1 MNPSCSYCDIWV
13 PSQHLTS
20 SSRLLDPAHQ
30 FVDRRALAAHLG
42 FLVILFF
49 FSGTLLELFSNPP
62 VRGKPIFHGEAG
74 HVASHRRP
82 SASAER
88 PLARAWRAAILF
100 ERGAE
105 KGCALTDHGGGL
117 FLTLPH
123 LMKCVGWIS
132 MPRAHGWKLFRRIPW
147 EVGAACLGVL
157 GQILLLSNASI
168 FSWLG
173 FGKPE
178 TSFPEQFAPST
189 IKQSTFGRG
198 SQFGFNEQD
207 PVV

>member
-1 MNPSCSYCDIWV
+1 MWPGALWLHIWV
-13 PSQHLTS
+13 F
-20 SSRLLDPAHQ
+20 LL
-30 FVDRRALAAHLG
+30 FC
-42 FLVILFF
+42 F
-49 FSGTLLELFSNPP
+49 FSRVPFWSLFSNPP

-123 LMKCVGWIS
+123 LMKCVGWMS

-168 FSWLG
+168 FS
-173 FGKPE
+173 
-178 TSFPEQFAPST
+178 
-189 IKQSTFGRG
+189 GRLFRKARNQL
-198 SQFGFNEQD
+198 S
-207 PVV
+207 